1 MIENSLINN
10 SNNYSYNS
18 NSDEDSLSDDYLLK
32 LQIYLREM
40 KKQRKNE
47 EEQCSYKRKQIK
59 KLK

>member
-10 SNNYSYNS
+10 SNNISYNS

-40 KKQRKNE
+40 KKT
-47 EEQCSYKRKQIK
+47 K
-59 KLK
+59 KK